1 MVEIPTKNA
10 AAYKTVFQNLGQFAL
25 KQNDKPGV
33 DENPAADVVELKTTS
48 QALYSSGDEVRLMAQ
63 LKDGAVQSLQVEVK
77 GSERDPFIAKLKLE
91 QGPEGLIG
99 SESLHNSRGRAERSF
114 SIAGDTVTVANES
127 RNAEPLKLEDSREKD
142 RMGQEL
148 GYMTG
153 SLQYLL
159 GPSFPKA

>member
-1 MVEIPTKNA
+1 
-10 AAYKTVFQNLGQFAL
+10 
-25 KQNDKPGV
+25 
-33 DENPAADVVELKTTS
+33 
-48 QALYSSGDEVRLMAQ
+48 MAQ